1 MIGDTITVPTVQ
13 WVTFAYNIIMVSIK
27 MNALAECRTLTVTCM
42 YACIAVQ
49 GVHPRVSNINSTTST
64 PKGVTVAPFSN
75 NVHSSAFIVLMQ
87 CSFINFL
94 LT

>member
-1 MIGDTITVPTVQ
+1 
-13 WVTFAYNIIMVSIK
+13 

-75 NVHSSAFIVLMQ
+75 NVHSSHWRKNQGGWGGNCPPSHKIGGAEPP
-87 CSFINFL
+87 
-94 LT
+94 